1 MENEN
6 EVEVEAA
13 GKKPKVWGQNV
24 KNSTTCKNLT
34 YTHEAMIDLILQ
46 EPTVTPAELATL
58 FGHSKSW
65 ISCILSADSFRARLA
80 ERKGKLLDPY
90 IAQSLNERMKSVA
103 IRAIDIVEEKLSSE
117 RSASYAIDA
126 LGLAAT
132 SMNAMRK
139 VGGK

>member
-1 MENEN
+1 MEHETET
-6 EVEVEAA
+6 EVRS
-13 GKKPKVWGQNV
+13 KKVWGQNV
-24 KNSTTCKNLT
+24 KNGKYCKVLT

-46 EPTVTPAELATL
+46 EPTVTPTELATL
-58 FGHSKSW
+58 FGHSKAW

-80 ERKGKLLDPY
+80 ERKGQLLDPY

-103 IRAIDIVEEKLSSE
+103 IRAIDIVEEKLMSE

-139 VGGK
+139 